1 MPAVEIENLSKTYR
15 TKKVRIEAL
24 KQINLRIDE
33 NQIFGLLGP
42 NGAGKTTTINILSTL
57 LTPTS
62 GRATVL
68 GFNVANQEKEI
79 RKRVGVCYGASRFYW
94 NFDVYE
100 NLNFYGMLYGM
111 NKEKRKKKIDELVE
125 RLNMKSFSKLRI
137 SDMSTGMRQKVV
149 IAKSLINDPE
159 LIFLDEP
166 TIGLDVEVAREV
178 RKYMKELV
186 KEKGVTILLTS
197 HNMHEIEIMCENI
210 ALINKGRIIREGKP
224 NEIKSRLNFPDR
236 IFLQLSSYKDLEFI
250 KNLAGFKSMR
260 MKGDGLIVDFESA
273 EEIIS
278 KLMEEIKSRN
288 IKVLDLEIRKADLEE
303 AFLKIVGDSNV

>member
-1 MPAVEIENLSKTYR
+1 MPAIEIENLSKTYR
-15 TKKVRIEAL
+15 TKKIRIEAL

-33 NQIFGLLGP
+33 NQVFGLLGP
-42 NGAGKTTTINILSTL
+42 NGAGKTTTINILSTI

-62 GRATVL
+62 GKATVL

-111 NKEKRKKKIDELVE
+111 NKEKRKKKIGELVE

-137 SDMSTGMRQKVV
+137 SDMSTGMRQKVA

-197 HNMHEIEIMCENI
+197 HNMREIEIMCENI

-236 IFLQLSSYKDLEFI
+236 IFLRLSSYKDLDFI
-250 KNLAGFKSMR
+250 KSLAGFKSMR
-260 MKGDGLIVDFESA
+260 LKGDGLTADFESA

-278 KLMEEIKSRN
+278 KLMDEMKSRN
-288 IKVLDLEIRKADLEE
+288 IKVLDLEIKKADLEE

>member
-1 MPAVEIENLSKTYR
+1 MPAIEIENLSKTYR
-15 TKKVRIEAL
+15 AKKIRIEAL

-33 NQIFGLLGP
+33 NQVFGLLGP
-42 NGAGKTTTINILSTL
+42 NGAGKTTTINILSTI

-62 GRATVL
+62 GKATVL

-100 NLNFYGMLYGM
+100 NLNFYGMIYGM

-137 SDMSTGMRQKVV
+137 SDMSTGMRQKVA

-197 HNMHEIEIMCENI
+197 HNMREIEIMCENI

-224 NEIKSRLNFPDR
+224 NEIKGRLNFPDR
-236 IFLQLSSYKDLEFI
+236 IFLRLSSYKDLDFI

-260 MKGDGLIVDFESA
+260 LKGDGVTADFESA

-278 KLMEEIKSRN
+278 KLMDEIKSRN